1 MSVKYKRLNFVTPD
15 QSKLNI
21 VYGVCLICVTGKK
34 KKNFCNKTYNIIKIV
49 VRMIL
54 SVYSIS
60 TQCRM
65 S

>member
-1 MSVKYKRLNFVTPD
+1 MSVKYKRLNFVPPN

-21 VYGVCLICVTGKK
+21 VYGVCLIRVTVKK
-34 KKNFCNKTYNIIKIV
+34 KKTFATKRNIIKIV

-54 SVYSIS
+54 SVYSIR